1 VILYANDYTDQRC
14 YVHLNTKNISALRIA
29 KLLKEMGIKN
39 NKFMLAITQKELF
52 DIDPHNLKD
61 SSSELKARITLE
73 CKINPWYYLREIIRV
88 PASGVLDGIPYEFNR
103 GNLCLTWVTYNS
115 VNIMIVMPRQVGK
128 SIGTQSIVSQLMYVS
143 GTNYN
148 TGAFAKDDS
157 LRQQNVI
164 RLKEMKESIPNYI
177 LLPSTADTDNKE
189 GLSYKALNNSYKT
202 FIAQKDPRA
211 AAKQARGET
220 FPFEHWDESAWY
232 DNIWESFPSATS
244 AMSAARD
251 QALKM
256 NLPSAIV
263 QTTTSGRVDDK
274 RGKWAYDYGMSGLK
288 FNEML
293 YDCVDKAHLQS
304 LVEENSTNGSIYAEF
319 NYKQLGKSEAWFRK
333 NTESISN
340 QDIIDMDYN
349 NIWLVGKSGSV
360 LPTELLNKLL
370 QIEPL
375 FYTQSDSIFVRW
387 YIDQKTRYSE
397 DFKMKT
403 LIAGID
409 ISDNV
414 GIDFT
419 TLTIVDPTNL
429 STVAT
434 FRSNS
439 SNITLFVFLVASLM
453 EEFPQLLINP
463 ERNRNGGLFIDNL
476 IIVLRNKR
484 INFTKRIFNTFIQE
498 YDSSS
503 MRSIDDLNYD
513 GVDRKYLGFKTSRE
527 TRETLYSSI
536 LFIAVNSAFD
546 RIYDVN
552 IISELKSLISKNGR
566 IDHDK
571 DGHDDQVI
579 SWLLAMFV
587 IFNGKNLSMYDI
599 DTHLILSAVDR
610 SGKSIDPAYKK
621 EQMAISDRIKE
632 IERILPNSTSYIR
645 HVLESELIELKDRLD
660 LDIDLYEGTVSRLQI
675 EEGVDREEKITDNK
689 IFENSMSVFNNFV
702 NQFYHS

>member
-1 VILYANDYTDQRC
+1 MILYENDYYTQRA
-14 YVHLNTKNISALRIA
+14 YVHINTKNISALRIA

-39 NKFMLAITQKELF
+39 NKFVLAITQKELF

-61 SSSELKARITLE
+61 NSRELKEKIALE
-73 CKINPWYYLREIIRV
+73 SKINPWYYLREIIRV
-88 PASGVLDGIPYEFNR
+88 PAAGELYGIPYEFNR
-103 GNLCLTWVTYNS
+103 GNLCLTWCVYGS
-115 VNIMIVMPRQVGK
+115 INIMIVMPRQVGK
-128 SIGTQSIVSQLMYVS
+128 SIGTQSIGSQLMYVS

-148 TGAFAKDDS
+148 IGAFAKDDS

-164 RLKEMKESIPNYI
+164 RLKEMKESIPPFM
-177 LLPSTADTDNKE
+177 LLPSSGDTDNKE

-220 FPFEHWDESAWY
+220 FPLEHWDESAWY

-251 QALKM
+251 QVLKM
-256 NLPSAIV
+256 NLPSAII
-263 QTTTSGRVDDK
+263 QTTTAGRIDDK
-274 RGKWAYDYGMSGLK
+274 RGKWAYTYAMNGLK

-293 YDCVDKAHLQS
+293 YDCEDAAHLNR
-304 LVEENSTNGSIYAEF
+304 LVAENSSNGSVYAEF
-319 NYKQLGKSEAWFRK
+319 HWKQLGKTEAWFRK

-349 NIWLVGKSGSV
+349 NIWLIGKSSSI
-360 LPTELLNKLL
+360 LPTELLNKLV

-387 YIDQKTRYSE
+387 YVDQKTRYSE
-397 DFKMKT
+397 DFKLKT

-429 STVAT
+429 STIAT

-439 SNITLFVFLVASLM
+439 SNITLFVFLVANLM
-453 EEFPQLLINP
+453 EEFPNLLINP
-463 ERNRNGGLFIDNL
+463 ERNRNGGLFVDNL
-476 IIVLRNKR
+476 IVVLRSKR
-484 INFTKRIFNTFIQE
+484 IRFEKRIFNTFIQE

-503 MRSIDDLNYD
+503 SRSIDDLNYD
-513 GVDRKYLGFKTSRE
+513 GVDRKYLGFKTNRD

-536 LFIAVNSAFD
+536 LFIAVNSAYD
-546 RIYDVN
+546 KIYDLN
-552 IISELKSLISKNGR
+552 IIAELKSLISKNGR

-587 IFNGKNLSMYDI
+587 IFNGKNLSMYNI
-599 DTHLILSAVDR
+599 DTYLILSAVDR
-610 SGKSIDPAYKK
+610 SGKSIDPGYKK
-621 EQMAISDRIKE
+621 EQIAIQERIKQ
-632 IERILPNSTSYIR
+632 IEKLLPNSTDYLK
-645 HVLESELIELKDRLD
+645 HVLESELIELKDRVD
-660 LDIDLYEGTVSRLQI
+660 PDIDLHAGTVSRLQI
-675 EEGVDREEKITDNK
+675 EEGVDRENKLIDSKIL
-689 IFENSMSVFNNFV
+689 ENSMNSFNNFV
-702 NQFYHS
+702 TQFFQS